1 MNSYISRSL
10 PSLRLLL
17 YLEWLLL
24 GMSLLAGFLIPPIY
38 PSQPSP
44 WLTVLSIVAFGVM
57 GLRLPTRSFSHKV
70 MYTAVEL
77 GIVLLPAF
85 TNSHLRFAP
94 LLGLIAVIRSC
105 QMFNLQGR
113 LIVASLVYVSYLYIV
128 FLRSRTTVLFRMH
141 VGEGRPFPE
150 QIATNT
156 ANLLLNNAIS
166 FALTLTFVLLLVNAV
181 LSERRSRQ
189 ELAIAHEQLRQYA
202 LRIENQATLQERNR
216 IAREI
221 HDSLGHALTAQTIQ
235 LENALLLLPSNV
247 DKATD
252 FLKQAKQL
260 AYQALQ
266 EVSRSVATLRAD
278 PLRGKSLE
286 NAINNLIRDFSSA
299 TTLTPDCKI
308 SLAHPVTPEVG
319 TAIYR
324 ILQEAL
330 TNISKHSVA
339 TQVTLQLHSQDR
351 RLHLLVEDNG
361 KGFYPEQNTTGFGLQ
376 GMRERATA
384 LGGSFH
390 IISEPQKGCRIQV
403 NIPIMDSSMVNSQR
417 ATKI

>member
-1 MNSYISRSL
+1 VNSYISRSL

-221 HDSLGHALTAQTIQ
+221 HDSLGHSLTALNLQ
-235 LENALLLLPSNV
+235 LETAVKLWQSHPA
-247 DKATD
+247 KAQI
-252 FLKQAKQL
+252 FLAQAKTL
-260 AYQALQ
+260 GSQALQ
-266 EVSRSVATLRAD
+266 EVRQSVSAMRSNPLQGLSLERAIATLALGFHRSTGIL
-278 PLRGKSLE
+278 PTYQIQLS
-286 NAINNLIRDFSSA
+286 
-299 TTLTPDCKI
+299 
-308 SLAHPVTPEVG
+308 HPIPTDVS

-324 ILQEAL
+324 IVQEAL
-330 TNISKHSVA
+330 TNISKYASA
-339 TQVTLQLHSQDR
+339 TEVKIKLSATTTNLQLIVQ
-351 RLHLLVEDNG
+351 DNG
-361 KGFYPEQNTTGFGLQ
+361 RGFNLDQNSTGFGLQ
-376 GMRERATA
+376 SMRDRTLA
-384 LGGSFH
+384 LGGNFNINSA
-390 IISEPQKGCRIQV
+390 PAQGCTITAT
-403 NIPIMDSSMVNSQR
+403 IPLPR
-417 ATKI
+417 L